1 MTEERKGENDVN
13 LLDVPNLAGNGKLV
27 PQITPYGVEWKNVEN
42 KPLFG
47 APTNVFGT
55 PNNVFGTPK
64 NRLFDDKKESI
75 PPFIFNGH
83 TLKILDK
90 SNIKYHEHIDLLK
103 EIRELKR

>member
-1 MTEERKGENDVN
+1 LKGENDDN

-47 APTNVFGT
+47 API
-55 PNNVFGTPK
+55 NVFGTPK

-75 PPFIFNGH
+75 PPFIFDGH
-83 TLKILDK
+83 TL
-90 SNIKYHEHIDLLK
+90 S
-103 EIRELKR
+103 